1 MSRICRVLPLFVLP
15 CLTFAA
21 DPRGDHPGTEPSTP
35 QEELAKFHV
44 PPGFEV
50 QLVAAEPEIQKPINL
65 NFDSSG
71 RLWVTGSELYPWPA
85 KVDANGQPIDG
96 FDKAYS
102 DIATAF
108 RAGDKAPPASDT
120 ARDTV
125 HVLSDFDDHGHA
137 RKIALFADG
146 LNIPSGIQPLP
157 RGSAAIPAAYGLL
170 PNFDPN
176 PAMQKLMP
184 RGGRHIG
191 HAPKGDSAI
200 VYSIPN
206 IWLLTDWDGD
216 GVAESRVPLYS
227 NFGFL
232 DTHGGSSSYI
242 YWIDGWIYG
251 THGFRNHT
259 EVNDIDGDV
268 TTLDSGNTY
277 RFRPDGSKIE
287 YFTHGQTNPFGLTF
301 DPYGNLY
308 SADSHSKP
316 VYMLLK
322 GGYYEGIGK
331 QHDGLGFAPAITS
344 DDHGSSAI
352 GGIMYY
358 ADNKWPEEY
367 RGNLFNGNPVTQKIN
382 RDKLDWHGATP
393 KAIRQP
399 DFLTCDDPWFRP
411 VNLKMGPD
419 GALYI
424 ADFYNPIIGHY
435 EVPLT
440 DPHRDHAHGR
450 IWRVVW
456 KGEKGEQATPSMPS
470 DLAKLGARSL
480 LAKLGDSNLEV
491 RRLATNELINRIGHD
506 AIAPTRD
513 VLREGSAE
521 QHTHAASVLEALGS
535 LNDPLLDGLL
545 QDPAPIVRTEAVRVL
560 GEREKWTA
568 TDTQRVVNKL
578 KDADAIVR
586 LNAMRALAQHP
597 SAEAFAPLV
606 ALAPQ
611 FDPQDV
617 ESQYAL
623 KICLRDFLAESQ
635 DLYGDAGKLASADP
649 QTATLLADISLA
661 VKSPDAAAFLLDHL
675 RRTHLAAPRAGEY
688 LKHAALNLPAEKIR
702 SLVDLV
708 TKVGDAP
715 LPQRLALADGLSQ
728 AARQRNLKLPIE
740 VAEWSQRAMIEALAT
755 NDNALTKRA
764 IDAVRDL
771 KLDAKLGP
779 LTKIATDEKRDGAL
793 RQAALEGAANLPASS
808 FLLVTTLADSHHMI
822 LRKRAAELLAQNGHD
837 DVVLTAIPA
846 APQELAIS
854 MAGALAKSDGGCDA
868 LLKLVEA
875 GKVSPRVLINKAV
888 AGPILTRPKPLRDR
902 ATAMTK
908 GLPPEDARLDGV
920 IAERARVFAG
930 AKTDA
935 SHGAQIFQQN
945 CAVCHRFRSQGG
957 NVGPNLDGVVARGP
971 ARLIEDILDP
981 NRNVDPLFRQTT
993 FETTEGDTLI
1003 GANVRDQGDAILFA
1017 DPTGKDVTIQK
1028 AHIKKQTTSAL
1039 SLMPPIFETTIALP
1053 DFYDLL
1059 SFLLS
1064 PTPQP

>member
-1 MSRICRVLPLFVLP
+1 
-15 CLTFAA
+15 
-21 DPRGDHPGTEPSTP
+21 
-35 QEELAKFHV
+35 
-44 PPGFEV
+44 
-50 QLVAAEPEIQKPINL
+50 
-65 NFDSSG
+65 
-71 RLWVTGSELYPWPA
+71 
-85 KVDANGQPIDG
+85 VDANGLPIEG

-125 HVLSDFDDHGHA
+125 HVLSDFDENGHA
-137 RKIALFADG
+137 RKITAFADG

-176 PAMQKLMP
+176 PAMQKLP
-184 RGGRHIG
+184 PLGGRHIG

-216 GVAESRVPLYS
+216 GIAESRVPLYS

-259 EVNDIDGDV
+259 EVRDFDGDT

-301 DPYGNLY
+301 DPFGNLY

-316 VYMLLK
+316 VYMLLR

-352 GGIMYY
+352 GGIVYY
-358 ADNKWPEEY
+358 ADDKWPEEF

-440 DPHRDHAHGR
+440 DPHRDHTHGR

-456 KGEKGEQATPSMPS
+456 KGEKGGKTALTNPL
-470 DLAKLGARSL
+470 DLTRLGPRSL
-480 LAKLGDSNLEV
+480 LARLGDTNLEM

-506 AIAPTRD
+506 AIAPTREI
-513 VLREGSAE
+513 LREGNAE
-521 QHTHAASVLEALGS
+521 QRTHATAVLEALGA
-535 LNDPLLDGLL
+535 LKDPLLDGLL
-545 QDPAPIVRTEAVRVL
+545 QDPAAVVRAEAVRLL
-560 GEREKWTA
+560 GEREKWSGG
-568 TDTQRVVNKL
+568 DTQRAAKKL
-578 KDADAIVR
+578 QDTDALVR

-597 SAEAFAPLV
+597 SAEAFGPLI

-623 KICLRDFLAESQ
+623 KICLRDFLTESQ
-635 DLYGDAGKLASADP
+635 GLYGDAAKLAASDP
-649 QTATLLADISLA
+649 QVATLLADVSLA
-661 VKSPDAAAFLLDHL
+661 VKSPEAADFLLDHL
-675 RRTHLAAPRAGEY
+675 QRTRLAASRAGEY
-688 LKHAALNLPAEKIR
+688 LKHAALNLPEEKIGT
-702 SLVDLV
+702 LVELV

-728 AARQRNLKLPIE
+728 AARQRGLKLPGEI
-740 VAEWSQRAMIEALAT
+740 AAWSQRAMIEALAT
-755 NDNALTKRA
+755 DDNALTKRA

-771 KLDAKLGP
+771 KLDAKLEP
-779 LTKIATDEKRDGAL
+779 LTKIASDEKRDGTL
-793 RQAALEGAANLPASS
+793 RQAALEGAANLPAGRD
-808 FLLVTTLADSHHMI
+808 LLVTTLANSHHMI
-822 LRKRAAELLAQNGHD
+822 LRKRAAELLAQNGHE
-837 DVVLTAIPA
+837 DVVLAAISTAPL
-846 APQELAIS
+846 ELAIS
-854 MAGALAKSDGGCDA
+854 MAGALAKSDSGCDA

-888 AGPILTRPKPLRDR
+888 AGPILTRPKPFRDR
-902 ATAMTK
+902 AVALTK
-908 GLPPEDARLDGV
+908 DLPPEDARLDSL
-920 IAERARVFAG
+920 ITERARTFAA
-930 AKTDA
+930 AKADA
-935 SHGAQIFQQN
+935 SHGAQVFQQN

-957 NVGPNLDGVVARGP
+957 NVGPNLDGVIARGA

-1028 AHIKKQTTSAL
+1028 SHIKKQTTSAL
-1039 SLMPPIFETTIALP
+1039 SLMPPVFETTIPLP

-1059 SFLLS
+1059 SYLLS
-1064 PTPQP
+1064 PAPQP